1 MTPVKT
7 TAQRGTYDNDSS
19 GQRGRITLPVQIR
32 EKYGITN
39 GDTLRIMDLDGVVV
53 FVPVVSTI
61 SQLAREIEQAR
72 VAAGLSLEAMLA
84 DLREPRVRYY
94 AECYGTGQPL

>member
-1 MTPVKT
+1 MTTIRV
-7 TAQRGTYDNDSS
+7 

-39 GDTLRIMDLDGVVV
+39 GDTLRIVDLDGVVV
-53 FVPVVSTI
+53 FVPMASTI

-72 VAAGLSLEAMLA
+72 VAASLSLETMLA
-84 DLREPRVRYY
+84 DLREQRVRYY
-94 AECYGTGQPL
+94 AESYGTRQPL

>member
-1 MTPVKT
+1 MTTIRV
-7 TAQRGTYDNDSS
+7 
-19 GQRGRITLPVQIR
+19 GQRGRITLPIQIR

-39 GDTLRIMDLDGVVV
+39 GDTLRIVDLDGVVM
-53 FVPVVSTI
+53 FVPVASTV

-84 DLREPRVRYY
+84 DLREQRVRYY
-94 AECYGTGQPL
+94 AESYGTGQPL

>member
-1 MTPVKT
+1 MTTIRV
-7 TAQRGTYDNDSS
+7 

-53 FVPVVSTI
+53 FVPVVSTV

-72 VAAGLSLEAMLA
+72 VAAGLSLETMLA
-84 DLREPRVRYY
+84 DLREQRVRYY
-94 AECYGTGQPL
+94 AESYGTRQPL